1 MKTINIIIEN
11 FINKAE
17 KEGVIDDEVA
27 SELIAYANWLEEK
40 SELGGKINGCIK
52 VFKNK
57 KQDDKQL

>member
-27 SELIAYANWLEEK
+27 NELIAYANWLEEK
-40 SELGGKINGCIK
+40 SEL
-52 VFKNK
+52 
-57 KQDDKQL
+57 Q

>member
-17 KEGVIDDEVA
+17 MEGVIDDEVA

-40 SELGGKINGCIK
+40 SEL
-52 VFKNK
+52 
-57 KQDDKQL
+57 Q